1 MLKKLLEL
9 VRSDEKV
16 ARALNQTSA
25 SSYSLSPDMP
35 LIPANDATASASVEA
50 STGEKPKMW
59 LDGWNERD
67 EKRLKQ
73 PLHWEG
79 YID

>member
-1 MLKKLLEL
+1 MLKKLLGL

-16 ARALNQTSA
+16 AQALNQTSV
-25 SSYSLSPDMP
+25 SYSLSPDMP
-35 LIPANDATASASVEA
+35 LIPANDAAQAKAPVEA
-50 STGEKPKMW
+50 GSDQKPKMW